1 MIDLL
6 LAILIINLLR
16 IHFRRLKQTSLLSSL
31 RYLSNKTTNGHLKE
45 KMLLTQ
51 KREERN
57 NERQILPPAKNCT
70 ELKEKRLL
78 MQKRKERNNVKQMLF
93 YANNSNETRNND
105 WKN

>member
-16 IHFRRLKQTSLLSSL
+16 IHFRRLKQTSLPSSPQ
-31 RYLSNKTTNGHLKE
+31 YFSNKITNGHLKE

-51 KREERN
+51 KRKERN
-57 NERQILPPAKNCT
+57 NERQILPPAKNST
-70 ELKEKRLL
+70 ELKEKLLL
-78 MQKRKERNNVKQMLF
+78 MQKQKERNNVKQMLF
-93 YANNSNETRNND
+93 NANNSNEMRNND